1 MVPGPDVAGHACA
14 VYAEVGSYLD
24 LGDFNNTCISD
35 PGLCKSMTWSL
46 WLKIYTSTGFTG
58 ERYYISSGGQTGIA
72 RGVAFLYKSETNKF
86 ELHVRTATFIMDNT
100 YQESQIPL
108 QSWFH
113 LALTIEMNVLKLYV
127 DGELMNGNN
136 INTQG
141 GSSVDGCTRLYLGMT
156 NTCRQ
161 AYKSD
166 TYSGSAAYSNLMVFD
181 RLLNQEEIKNLNN

>member
-1 MVPGPDVAGHACA
+1 
-14 VYAEVGSYLD
+14 
-24 LGDFNNTCISD
+24 
-35 PGLCKSMTWSL
+35 MTWSL
-46 WLKIYTSTGFTG
+46 WLKIYTSKGFTG

-72 RGVAFLYKSETNKF
+72 RGVAFLYKSTTNEF
-86 ELHVRTATFIMDNT
+86 ELHVRTATFKMGNK
-100 YQESQIPL
+100 YQQSQIPL

-113 LALTIEMNVLKLYV
+113 LALTIEMKMFKLYV
-127 DGELMNGNN
+127 DGELMNENN

-181 RLLNQEEIKNLNN
+181 RLLNQDEIKNLMQMKK